1 MSYTSTY
8 TAAPVAGL
16 MPKLRMSLNAF
27 RAYSADQRAKRQTFR
42 ELSAMNELTIAP
54 ENSVPRCDLKTG
66 FCDQSYCQN
75 YILCRH

>member
-42 ELSAMNELTIAP
+42 ELSAMNDRDLADIGVARGEIRNIA
-54 ENSVPRCDLKTG
+54 SQAVALR
-66 FCDQSYCQN
+66 
-75 YILCRH
+75 